1 MDNRR
6 RMRYHNPYRP
16 FLQRRLKRR
25 KTMGRRIFSGRPGAG
40 GTITEGVIWKPLLA
54 FFFPILLGTFFQQL
68 YNTAD
73 AIIVGKFVG
82 KQALAAVGGSTSQ
95 IINLIVGF
103 FVGLASGASVI
114 ISQYFGARDDRN
126 VSRTV
131 HTAAALSLAGGV
143 LITVLGIVLAPAMLR
158 MMNTP
163 EDVVDYSLSYIRIYF
178 LGTVPSLIYN
188 IGSGILRA
196 IGDSRRPLIFL
207 IVACMTNIVLDVVA
221 VLGLNMGVAGAA
233 LATILSQTVSA
244 VLVLLTL
251 LRTGKSYR
259 VVPRQI
265 RFHPDLLKNTLRIGL
280 PAGIQSVLYTVSNI
294 IIQTSINGFG
304 TDAAAAW
311 SAYSKLDCVFWMVIN
326 AFGISITTFAGQ
338 NFGAGKI
345 KRMRRSVWV
354 CAAMAAAGA
363 LMVSG
368 VLLAGAPVFYG
379 LFSDDQAVIDLG
391 VSILNRLAPFY
402 ITYVLVEV
410 LSGAVRGAGD
420 ALMPMLMSL
429 FGVCVLRMVW
439 LLGVVP
445 RHNELLFMLLCYP
458 ITWSATSLMFLVYY
472 LKGGWLKRCLKKA
485 GVTPV
490 EEP

>member
-1 MDNRR
+1 
-6 RMRYHNPYRP
+6 
-16 FLQRRLKRR
+16 
-25 KTMGRRIFSGRPGAG
+25 MGRRIFSGRPGAG

-311 SAYSKLDCVFWMVIN
+311 SAS
-326 AFGISITTFAGQ
+326 
-338 NFGAGKI
+338 
-345 KRMRRSVWV
+345 
-354 CAAMAAAGA
+354 
-363 LMVSG
+363 
-368 VLLAGAPVFYG
+368 P
-379 LFSDDQAVIDLG
+379 
-391 VSILNRLAPFY
+391 
-402 ITYVLVEV
+402 
-410 LSGAVRGAGD
+410 
-420 ALMPMLMSL
+420 
-429 FGVCVLRMVW
+429 
-439 LLGVVP
+439 
-445 RHNELLFMLLCYP
+445 
-458 ITWSATSLMFLVYY
+458 
-472 LKGGWLKRCLKKA
+472 
-485 GVTPV
+485 
-490 EEP
+490 